1 MSFQAKLN
9 LQLNQNSTGVKSLNS
24 TASNFRS
31 NSHQPSSLQLQHDLI
46 TQIYSNQQVNQIKS
60 TLAKADSIK
69 NINSHNNSSLIA
81 GQHMFSSIGNNKYQN
96 ISQSTVNKDT
106 EQTISQQQQGE
117 QEQKHPQQIP
127 IPQITLN
134 SGLQLTQNNRKSIQ
148 NKLNNE
154 SLMQDFKSQKRIS
167 YSHKALNF
175 SPSNQNKQAKTIH
188 LNIGANF
195 QQSQRN
201 SFANSNLNH
210 NNQQPNSIQSTLLQQ
225 IQQQS
230 GGGAQ
235 WSSSQSPYQNN
246 NVASANSQ
254 IQQVNFQHVK
264 GVFSPMKSLFKNQN
278 TSDFTL
284 QSAQFNKTF
293 QIQPHSATNNPA
305 ALQQLHLQQIPQQSN
320 QQVLS
325 AKNKELKGPFFFPSS
340 KKQQISNNFMGNT
353 AVNGSIISNT
363 NKSIRNASIQE
374 LQSNQAPYHTQNQQQ
389 TYNSIVSETVFTKGS
404 ANNLDLNLLKLE
416 REQLRERIDK
426 LDSEKFD
433 LNKLLNISNQIKD
446 LAILQLKRLIEQKA
460 PINLFEND
468 CFKHILQMEQQYL
481 QEAQSQ
487 ADSLNILTK
496 QSPNS
501 RTLAEF
507 RKAQTKQNQSIEE
520 VQSYKSTS
528 QQHRSSL
535 PTSPKRKIH
544 FDKVKDKVIQI
555 SSFDQNDK
563 NKTKLSNNDS
573 NNMNKTTNV
582 TQLTGNNISNNLIH
596 QNSLANQVSGH
607 SSSNIILYNH
617 KFSSEDNTKNTSQII
632 GMIQPGIMIQE
643 ELQKIKLRMI
653 EVLKLKSQCPIC
665 SKKSIS
671 QKPQKDDIVQNAL
684 QKNQIISPNT
694 QQKAFKFNVQRK
706 SECINLNDI
715 QKLNYGPDSEK
726 DKIKSYR

>member
-31 NSHQPSSLQLQHDLI
+31 SSHQPSSLQLQHDLI

-60 TLAKADSIK
+60 TLAKVDTIK
-69 NINSHNNSSLIA
+69 NMNTHNNSSLIA
-81 GQHMFSSIGNNKYQN
+81 GQHMFSSIGNSKIQN
-96 ISQSTVNKDT
+96 ISQNTVSKDT

-117 QEQKHPQQIP
+117 LEQKHAQQIP

-134 SGLQLTQNNRKSIQ
+134 NGLQLTQNNRKSIQ
-148 NKLNNE
+148 NKLSNE
-154 SLMQDFKSQKRIS
+154 SLMQDFKNQKRIS

-175 SPSNQNKQAKTIH
+175 SPSNQNKQAKNIH

-201 SFANSNLNH
+201 SFANNNLSH
-210 NNQQPNSIQSTLLQQ
+210 NNQQQNSIQSTLLQQ

-230 GGGAQ
+230 GSGAQ
-235 WSSSQSPYQNN
+235 WSSSQSPLQN
-246 NVASANSQ
+246 SSISQANSQ
-254 IQQVNFQHVK
+254 IQQINFQHVK

-278 TSDFTL
+278 TTDFT
-284 QSAQFNKTF
+284 QSHAQFNKTF
-293 QIQPHSATNNPA
+293 QIQPHSATGNPS
-305 ALQQLHLQQIPQQSN
+305 ALQQLYLQQIPQQPN
-320 QQVLS
+320 QQVQS
-325 AKNKELKGPFFFPSS
+325 AKNKDLKGPFFFPSS
-340 KKQQISNNFMGNT
+340 KKQQIIPSNT
-353 AVNGSIISNT
+353 AVNGSNFSNT

-374 LQSNQAPYHTQNQQQ
+374 LQSYQAPYHTQNQLQ
-389 TYNSIVSETVFTKGS
+389 THNSLVSETVFTKGS

-416 REQLRERIDK
+416 REQLKERIDK

-433 LNKLLNISNQIKD
+433 LNKLLTISNQIKD

-468 CFKHILQMEQQYL
+468 CFKNILQMEQQYV
-481 QEAQSQ
+481 QESLSQ
-487 ADSLNILTK
+487 ADSLTNLVK

-501 RTLAEF
+501 KALAEF
-507 RKAQTKQNQSIEE
+507 RKASLIKQNQQPIEDI
-520 VQSYKSTS
+520 QSYKSTS
-528 QQHRSSL
+528 QQPRSSL

-555 SSFDQNDK
+555 SSFDKTGK
-563 NKTKLSNNDS
+563 NKTKFSNNDS

-582 TQLTGNNISNNLIH
+582 SQNTGNNLSNNLTH

-607 SSSNIILYNH
+607 SSSNITLYNH

-632 GMIQPGIMIQE
+632 GMIQPAIMIQE

-653 EVLKLKSQCPIC
+653 EVLKLKSQCPMC

-671 QKPQKDDIVQNAL
+671 LKPHEEVAQNAI
-684 QKNQIISPNT
+684 QKNQINSPSI
-694 QQKAFKFNVQRK
+694 QQKGFKFTIQRK

-715 QKLNYGPDSEK
+715 QKINYGTDSEK